1 MTIDGRRFLI
11 IGAGRSGTAAA
22 QALLRREADV
32 TVLETGAAP
41 LGLVTVKA
49 LGQQGARVLTDERSL
64 APDSFD
70 VVVPSPGVP
79 EHHPLLVAALGAGVD
94 VWSEPEL
101 AWRLADG
108 RTTLIAVTGT
118 NGKTTTTELLAA
130 CLNAPTAGNIG
141 TPLSGLLADSPPPLV
156 VAELSSFQ
164 LRFAESLRP
173 HVGVLLNVAPD
184 HLDWHGSLAAYRAAK
199 ARMWARQEAGDTA
212 VVNLDDEGVRHAVA
226 DNPPPAAVLGFTTRA
241 PRNEQVGVSDGV
253 VVVRL
258 GATTTPV
265 VAVADLAITGPH
277 NVANVCAAVAGAVA
291 AGADPAAL
299 APALRG
305 YHAGRHR
312 LESVATVAGVHYVDD
327 SKATNPHAAAA
338 ALASFPPGRVVWIA
352 GGLGKG
358 LEFSPLAPLIR
369 RHVKAS
375 VTIGTSGPQIAAVVR
390 GVGVEVTEA
399 GTLDVAVDVAARIA
413 APGDTVLLAPACASM
428 DQFTDYAER
437 GQAFRAAV
445 EALPNGRPTQ
455 GVAGGR

>member
-1 MTIDGRRFLI
+1 LTLAGRRFLI

-22 QALLRREADV
+22 QALLRRDADV

-41 LGLVTVKA
+41 IALVTIKA
-49 LGQQGARVLTDERSL
+49 LGEQGADVLTDERHVVL
-64 APDSFD
+64 DSFD
-70 VVVPSPGVP
+70 VIVPSPGVP
-79 EHHPLLVAALGAGVD
+79 EHHPLLAAAEAGGIA

-108 RTTLIAVTGT
+108 RTTLVAVTGT

-141 TPLSGLLADSPPPLV
+141 APLTGLLSDSPPPLV

-164 LRFAESLRP
+164 LRFAQTLRP
-173 HVGVLLNVAPD
+173 HVAVLLNLAPD
-184 HLDWHGSLAAYRAAK
+184 HLDWHGSMAAYRAAK
-199 ARMWARQEAGDTA
+199 SRLWAQQQPGDTA
-212 VVNLDDEGVRHAVA
+212 VVNLDDPGVRQAVHEH
-226 DNPPPAAVLGFTTRA
+226 PPPAGVMGFTAATPQA
-241 PRNEQVGVSDGV
+241 DQVGVADGV
-253 VVVRL
+253 VVVRR
-258 GATTTPV
+258 GAQTTPV
-265 VAVADLAITGPH
+265 VAAADLLLTGPH
-277 NVANVCAAVAGAVA
+277 NLANVCAAVAGAVA
-291 AGADPAAL
+291 AGADPAGL
-299 APALRG
+299 GPALRG

-312 LESVATVAGVHYVDD
+312 LEPVATVAGVHYVDD

-338 ALASFPPGRVVWIA
+338 ALSSFPPGRVVWIA

-358 LEFSPLAPLIR
+358 LEFSTLAPLVR
-369 RHVKAS
+369 RHVKAA

-390 GVGVEVTEA
+390 SAGIEVTEA
-399 GTLDVAVDVAARIA
+399 GTLDAAVRIAARVA

-445 EALPNGRPTQ
+445 ESLPNGRPTQ